1 MSYCLHSFHSV
12 SAAAHFSEDYSLS
25 SDHLLHTPTYAAGY
39 PLTHIVSVSDT
50 SDCTDHYHPFRL
62 PMDWLRLTTSG
73 VAAQT
78 LITSESMRKA
88 VSGK

>member
-1 MSYCLHSFHSV
+1 M

-50 SDCTDHYHPFRL
+50 SDCAGQYHQFHHL
-62 PMDWLRLTTSG
+62 PKDWLRLTTNG

-78 LITSESMRKA
+78 LITSESMPKV